1 MGQPRR
7 GGRIRELQ
15 VDYAEVIVASLAA
28 GFQLGLVFLGLVLI
42 VLSLAGTYKT
52 RNESREFQADVRTDA
67 GQIIGLGGLLIAV
80 GVVWAAVAADLPTT
94 TKWLTQRQ
102 YSSSLAGLSQR
113 EAHVQVLSEW

>member
-80 GVVWAAVAADLPTT
+80 GVVWAADLPTT